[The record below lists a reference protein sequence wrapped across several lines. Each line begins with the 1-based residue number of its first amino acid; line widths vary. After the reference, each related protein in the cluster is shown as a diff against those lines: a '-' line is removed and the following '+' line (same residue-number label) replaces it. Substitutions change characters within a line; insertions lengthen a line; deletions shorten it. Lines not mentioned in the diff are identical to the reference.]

1 MGVVGDM
8 VVVVES
14 AIFCEKKYMVLF
26 SVVVFIILIPLR
38 QLRWLLLAI
47 YKCIKVKDNRVG

>member
-1 MGVVGDM
+1 MM
-8 VVVVES
+8 VVVES

-38 QLRWLLLAI
+38 QWSWFLLAI
-47 YKCIKVKDNRVG
+47 YPWMHQGKG